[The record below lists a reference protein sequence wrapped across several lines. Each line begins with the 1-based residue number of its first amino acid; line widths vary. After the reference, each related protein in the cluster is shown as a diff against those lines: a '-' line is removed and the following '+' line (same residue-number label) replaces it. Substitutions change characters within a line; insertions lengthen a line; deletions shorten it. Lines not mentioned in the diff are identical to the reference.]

1 MEILDLK
8 NMKSEMKISLEA
20 FTIRFELA
28 KESISKLEDRAIEII
43 KSEEKRKKE

>member
-1 MEILDLK
+1 
-8 NMKSEMKISLEA
+8 MKSEMKISLEA

-28 KESISKLEDRAIEII
+28 KESISKLEDRSIEII